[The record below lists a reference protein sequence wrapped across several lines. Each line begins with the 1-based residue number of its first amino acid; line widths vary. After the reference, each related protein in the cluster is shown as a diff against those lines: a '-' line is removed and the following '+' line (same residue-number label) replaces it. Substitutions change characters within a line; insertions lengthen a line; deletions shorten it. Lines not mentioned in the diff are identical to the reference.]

1 VESEFGTCCSAL
13 HDLSNDT
20 LCDLRSV
27 RHVAAGAMNNEQF
40 RRLVASSPGQQNGS
54 VTPKPGATPALGAKK
69 SSFIP
74 MTPRNI
80 GGGGGGV
87 DFARQVRERNIAL
100 KPTKKFRSSAPKGSK
115 YGAEYTDRAKARAE
129 GGNAEDDK
137 AERIKALEEQMKL
150 DQISP
155 ETFYA
160 LRDQIT
166 GGDVS
171 STHLV
176 KGLDFQ
182 LLERVRRGEDVMGIG
197 SGEAS
202 GEAPSEDVEGEL
214 DKLGEK
220 EIEAVKKEK
229 AKKQGSMAP
238 PPPVAGKKRTRDELM
253 AELKAQR
260 LAAAAAREAAQPKL
274 NDRWTK
280 VGDKKKP
287 KIEIDEKGREVL
299 TTVDENGV
307 VKRRVRKVPVRTEQA
322 KAAMGAPDASKA
334 ILGADTLLPV
344 PANVEQSPVEDDE
357 DDDIFEGVGTDYNPL
372 ANAEDDEDDSDDSDD
387 ENVPLQPKVPK
398 VQTDTSVGEGSEP
411 EEDEVEPAT
420 ASQPEERSV
429 EAAPKLPASRNYFG
443 NTVAPSDESK
453 QDHLAGIQ
461 EVLKKAAKMDPL
473 RSGESNENSEEAAAE
488 QARLKKRAQM
498 LANEDRD
505 LEDMDMGFGSSRFED
520 GGEEDGDGKK
530 MKLSEWKGGAE
541 DGWEEDGSKG
551 DGKKKR
557 KPKKRKGD
565 ANSIKD
571 IMGVIEGRKSG
582 GAK

>member
-1 VESEFGTCCSAL
+1 MKFDLGYIAITSATFDSAFQGPRQKL
-13 HDLSNDT
+13 I
-20 LCDLRSV
+20 
-27 RHVAAGAMNNEQF
+27 AGAMNNEQF

-54 VTPKPGATPALGAKK
+54 STPKPGATPALGAKK

-87 DFARQVRERNIAL
+87 DFARQVRERNAAL
-100 KPTKKFRSSAPKGSK
+100 KPTKKFKSSAPKGTK

-129 GGNAEDDK
+129 GGDAEDDK

-155 ETFYA
+155 ATFYA

-182 LLERVRRGEDVMGIG
+182 LLERVRRGEDVMGTG
-197 SGEAS
+197 NGEAS
-202 GEAPSEDVEGEL
+202 GEAPSEDVEDEL

-220 EIEAVKKEK
+220 EVEIIKKEK
-229 AKKQGSMAP
+229 AKKQGSMAA

-274 NDRWTK
+274 NDRWMK

-287 KIEIDEKGREVL
+287 KIEIDDKGREVI

-307 VKRRVRKVPVRTEQA
+307 VKKRVRKVPAQTEQA
-322 KAAMGAPDASKA
+322 KAAMGAPNASKA
-334 ILGADTLLPV
+334 VLGADALLPT
-344 PANVEQSPVEDDE
+344 PANVEPQPTADDE

-372 ANAEDDEDDSDDSDD
+372 ANAGDDDDDDDSDDSGD
-387 ENVPLQPKVPK
+387 ERAQPQPKALK
-398 VQTDTSVGEGSEP
+398 LRTDSPSETGSES
-411 EEDEVEPAT
+411 EEHEEEAT
-420 ASQPEERSV
+420 ITEKNPVTTKSSA
-429 EAAPKLPASRNYFG
+429 PASRNYFG
-443 NTVAPSDESK
+443 NASISNEEAK

-473 RSGESNENSEEAAAE
+473 GSGESNKNSEEAAAE
-488 QARLKKRAQM
+488 AARLKKRAQM

-520 GGEEDGDGKK
+520 GGEEEGDGKK
-530 MKLSEWKGGAE
+530 TRLSEWKGDAE
-541 DGWEEDGSKG
+541 DGWEEDKGKG

-565 ANSIKD
+565 ANSMSD
-571 IMGVIEGRKSG
+571 IMRVIDGRKTG